1 MMKRTHMLMA
11 HCVALLIAG
20 FLPAAM
26 LAQSAD
32 FEELTMT
39 SNLVPG
45 EVKVGV
51 LLPPGY
57 RERKEPPALLLFL
70 HGGGGDSSQLK
81 ERYRASFDAAW
92 KEGALP
98 PLVVATPSAR
108 RSFYMDYK
116 DGSQKWETFLLT
128 ELLPRLR
135 ARYGLR
141 TDAAGTFVA
150 GLSMGGM
157 GSLRLAFK
165 HPDLFA
171 AVASLEP
178 AIEPAFAFDDIRP
191 EDRAYRNGGVY
202 EEIYGDPVDRVYWRA
217 NHPPFIARENLPLLI
232 KSGMQ
237 IYIEVGDE
245 DRLGLYRGA
254 EVLHRLLFDAGVKH
268 EYRLVR
274 GGDHVGDSIP
284 SRVADAVRFI
294 GRVLRG
300 GF

>member
-1 MMKRTHMLMA
+1 MKSKHMLIA
-11 HCVALLIAG
+11 HSVALLIG
-20 FLPAAM
+20 GLLPATVR
-26 LAQSAD
+26 AQSAD
-32 FEELTMT
+32 FEELTI
-39 SNLVPG
+39 SSDLVPG

-57 RERKEPPALLLFL
+57 RERKEPLALLLFL

-81 ERYRASFDAAW
+81 GQYRASFDAAW
-92 KEGALP
+92 KGGALP

-116 DGSQKWETFLLT
+116 DGTEKWETFLLT

-135 ARYGLR
+135 TRYGLR

-178 AIEPAFAFDDIRP
+178 AIEPVFAFDDIRP
-191 EDRAYRNGGVY
+191 EDRAYRNDGVY
-202 EEIYGDPVDRVYWRA
+202 EKIYGDPVDRGYWQA
-217 NHPPFIARENLPLLI
+217 NHPPFIARENLAVLI
-232 KSGMQ
+232 KSGLQ

-245 DRLGLYRGA
+245 DRFGLYRGA

-274 GGDHVGDSIP
+274 GADHVGDSVP
-284 SRVADAVRFI
+284 SRVADAVGFI
-294 GRVLRG
+294 GRVLRR